1 MGLLRCLDLSRL
13 FRTMQA
19 APLPASAIELDA
31 ALLQATI
38 TLALAA
44 LCAFLY
50 ARYRKPYFAWWAG
63 AWGLYFLRIGAIT
76 SFLLTSHRVW
86 LYWHQVV
93 TGWTAL
99 ALLYAALVFSQQ
111 LRWRPWFVGLVLFPP
126 LWSYIAIYQLQ
137 HFLWAAGPAVLF
149 LSLATLWTGWVFLRY
164 RQKVASSG
172 ATLLGVAFVLW
183 GLHHLD
189 YPFLRARGSW
199 APWGYYLDIL
209 LALAVG
215 AGILLLVLDD
225 LRRGLAAL
233 SALSGDLQRA
243 GREQDVLEALL
254 ARPLTLPAVSGT
266 ALYTADGALPRFVQ
280 GAGACAAWVDGNLS
294 PAASAILS
302 RVIETGKPQF
312 TPEWLQGDPDRS
324 SYPYA
329 AVLPILRGERVLAA
343 LVLLGQARDPF
354 TALDDKF
361 LLALGHQVG
370 AALENADLYT
380 RLEARTVE
388 LARLSTRMIEQ
399 HEEERRRLS
408 RELHD
413 ETAQVFSAVKMELG
427 LLREIVQP
435 EQAARLSQV
444 LELIDTG
451 IRSIRSV
458 TNDLRPGLL
467 DDLGLL
473 PALRSLV
480 ADFSERSGILTDLA
494 APAEIPALS
503 REAELALFRALQEG
517 LSNVLRHAD
526 ARSVDIGISVNPQ
539 GVLLRVSDDGRGL
552 GHGTTPEY
560 PEQGGHMGLAGMR
573 ERITALGGTVRFG
586 NRGAAGALLEVVVP
600 ASADGPQ

>member
-1 MGLLRCLDLSRL
+1 L
-13 FRTMQA
+13 FDFMQGTS
-19 APLPASAIELDA
+19 PPATAIELDA

-38 TLALAA
+38 TAALAG
-44 LCAFLY
+44 LCFFLY
-50 ARYRKPYFAWWAG
+50 SRYRKPYFAWWAG
-63 AWGLYFLRIGAIT
+63 AWGLYFLRIAAIT

-86 LYWHQVV
+86 LYWHQVI

-111 LRWRPWFVGLVLFPP
+111 LRWRPWFLALVLFPP
-126 LWSYIAIYQLQ
+126 VWSYIAIYQLD

-149 LSLATLWTGWVFLRY
+149 LSLATLWTAWVFLRY
-164 RQKVASSG
+164 RQRVVSSG
-172 ATLLGVAFVLW
+172 ATLLAVAFGLW

-189 YPFLRARGSW
+189 YPFLRARGTW

-209 LALAVG
+209 FALAVG

-243 GREQDVLEALL
+243 GRQQDVLDALL

-266 ALYTADGALPRFVQ
+266 ALYSVEGTGARFLR
-280 GAGACAAWVDGNLS
+280 GAGVCAAWGESTLPDS
-294 PAASAILS
+294 AAAVLA
-302 RVIETGKPQF
+302 RVIDTGRPQF
-312 TPEWLQGDPDRS
+312 TGEWSDATRHGTS
-324 SYPYA
+324 AYAYA
-329 AVLPILRGERVLAA
+329 AVLPILRDQAVIAT
-343 LVLLGQARDPF
+343 LVLVGHARDPF

-370 AALENADLYT
+370 AALENADLYG
-380 RLEARTVE
+380 RLETRTVE
-388 LARLSTRMIEQ
+388 LARLSARMVEQ

-427 LLREIVQP
+427 LLRDRVPPDQES
-435 EQAARLSQV
+435 RLDQV
-444 LELIDTG
+444 LQLIDTG
-451 IRSIRSV
+451 IRSIRNV
-458 TNDLRPGLL
+458 TNDLRPSLL

-480 ADFSERSGILTDLA
+480 ADFAERSGIRTGLA
-494 APAEIPALS
+494 APTVMPPLS
-503 REAELALFRALQEG
+503 REAELALFRALQEA

-526 ARSVDIGISVNPQ
+526 ARSVDVGISINAD
-539 GVLLRVSDDGRGL
+539 GVLLQVSDDGRGL
-552 GHGTTPEY
+552 PPGISAGTLELD
-560 PEQGGHMGLAGMR
+560 GHMGLAGMR
-573 ERITALGGTVRFG
+573 ERITALGGTVRL
-586 NRGAAGALLEVVVP
+586 RGRGGPGALLEVLVP
-600 ASADGPQ
+600 AAAGRGS

>member
-1 MGLLRCLDLSRL
+1 
-13 FRTMQA
+13 MQGT
-19 APLPASAIELDA
+19 PLPAAIELDA

-38 TLALAA
+38 TAALAA

-50 ARYRKPYFAWWAG
+50 SRYRKPYFAWWAG
-63 AWGLYFLRIGAIT
+63 AWGLYFLRVVAIT
-76 SFLLTSHRVW
+76 SFLLTSQRFW

-111 LRWRPWFVGLVLFPP
+111 VRWRSWYLALVLFPP
-126 LWSYIAIYQLQ
+126 VWSYIAIYRLE

-149 LSLATLWTGWVFLRY
+149 LSLATLWTGWVFFRY
-164 RQKVASSG
+164 RRRVASSG
-172 ATLLGVAFVLW
+172 ATLLAVAFGLW

-189 YPFLRARGSW
+189 YPFLRARGAW

-209 LALAVG
+209 FALAVG
-215 AGILLLVLDD
+215 TGILLLVLDD
-225 LRRGLAAL
+225 LRRGLGAL

-243 GREQDVLEALL
+243 GREQDVLDALL

-266 ALYTADGALPRFVQ
+266 ALYAVDGAASRFLRGAGVCAAWTADTLPEPAAQVLARVSETGRPQFTGDWSDAKP
-280 GAGACAAWVDGNLS
+280 GAGATYA
-294 PAASAILS
+294 
-302 RVIETGKPQF
+302 
-312 TPEWLQGDPDRS
+312 
-324 SYPYA
+324 YA
-329 AVLPILRGERVLAA
+329 AVLPILRNDVVIAT
-343 LVLLGQARDPF
+343 LVLVGDARDPF

-380 RLEARTVE
+380 RLETRTVE
-388 LARLSTRMIEQ
+388 LARLSARMVEQ

-427 LLREIVQP
+427 VLREKVHPDQTS
-435 EQAARLSQV
+435 RLDQV

-451 IRSIRSV
+451 IRSIRNV
-458 TNDLRPGLL
+458 TNDLRPSLL

-480 ADFSERSGILTDLA
+480 ADFSERSGIRAGLA
-494 APAEIPALS
+494 APSVMPPLS
-503 REAELALFRALQEG
+503 REAELALFRALQEA

-526 ARSVDIGISVNPQ
+526 AHSVDIGISINTQ
-539 GVLLRVSDDGRGL
+539 GVLLQVSDDGRGL
-552 GHGTTPEY
+552 PAGLSAERL
-560 PEQGGHMGLAGMR
+560 ELEGHMGLAGMR
-573 ERITALGGTVRFG
+573 ERITALGGTVRLHG
-586 NRGAAGALLEVVVP
+586 GGGAGALLEVLVP
-600 ASADGPQ
+600 AGAESSS